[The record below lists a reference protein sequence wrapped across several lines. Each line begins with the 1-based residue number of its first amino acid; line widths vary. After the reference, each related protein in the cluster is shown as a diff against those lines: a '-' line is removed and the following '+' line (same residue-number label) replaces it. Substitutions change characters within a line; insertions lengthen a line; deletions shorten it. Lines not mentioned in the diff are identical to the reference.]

1 MRKLFVCDVRNNA
14 ALTSWHTMLL
24 NTMFFVPVLVPYFH
38 DVLGVGYQGF
48 MLAQA
53 IFSAVVIL
61 MDVPTGLL
69 ADIWTRRTT
78 MIVGTAIYCLGELML
93 LFVHGF
99 IGAACAEALLG
110 VAVSLLSGAKMA
122 LLYDSMVEA
131 GQEADY
137 RRKQGFVHGSGL
149 YATGASALLGG
160 WLYQY
165 NPYLP
170 MALSAFMALLATLL
184 SSLIAEPVR
193 HREAVR
199 KHPLAD
205 MLETMRYALHGH
217 REVAGII
224 LLSGVT
230 FAVTRVIFWAQ
241 QPYYIAMGIP
251 VAWFGVLTA
260 INFLIAGAG
269 GHFSHTLDR
278 FGGDLSVLRACLV
291 AAFVVCLGAGLAPGW
306 LGVTLL
312 VAGGAIYGI
321 GWARTL
327 TAINRLVDSG
337 RRATIL
343 STANFMLSVCSIPLL
358 SLSGHIESGHGI
370 AMSLKTL
377 AVVTVLAGAV
387 ALILLREKRQAAKE
401 IA

>member
-1 MRKLFVCDVRNNA
+1 MRNLLIRDVKRNA
-14 ALTSWHTMLL
+14 VLTAYHTMLL

-53 IFSAVVIL
+53 IFSGIVIL

-78 MIVGTAIYCLGELML
+78 MIVGTAIYCVGELML

-160 WLYQY
+160 WLYQH
-165 NPYLP
+165 NHYLP
-170 MALSAFMALLATLL
+170 MALSAVMALSATLL
-184 SSLIAEPVR
+184 SALIAEPKR

-199 KHPLAD
+199 RHPLAD
-205 MLETMRYALHGH
+205 MIETMRYALHGH

-224 LLSGVT
+224 LLSGIA

-260 INFLIAGAG
+260 VNFMIAGLG

-278 FGGDLSVLRACLV
+278 FADDLTILRACLV
-291 AAFVVCLGAGLAPGW
+291 AAFVVCFGAGVAPGW
-306 LGVTLL
+306 FGVTLL

-327 TAINRLVDSG
+327 TAINRLVDSA

-343 STANFMLSVCSIPLL
+343 STANFMLSV
-358 SLSGHIESGHGI
+358 
-370 AMSLKTL
+370 
-377 AVVTVLAGAV
+377 
-387 ALILLREKRQAAKE
+387 
-401 IA
+401 